1 MSGFLLRHVR
11 LVDLDGTGTPGPV
24 DVRVVDGTVTEIGA
38 ALDAH
43 GSEEL
48 DADGRWL
55 IPGLW
60 DQHVHLGQ
68 WSLASGRLDLVGV
81 EDHDATLRAV
91 TERLRTTEG
100 PVVAW
105 GHRPAGWAEQPTVA
119 ALDAIAPTRPVV
131 LIAGDGHH
139 AWINTVALDALDLPR
154 RDVMVEETE
163 WFAAYPRLAEALGED
178 GTSVASYVEV
188 QRRAAA
194 RGIVG
199 VTDFEFGAPVRS
211 WPDRAAAGGALLRIR
226 AATYAETLDDYLA
239 LGRRTGEPLTPDS
252 PQLRMGPLKIISDGS
267 LNTRTAWC
275 CAPYADVPT
284 VGAPNLTQDQLHELL
299 ETAKRHGLEVATH
312 AIGDAAVGHALDAYA
327 ATGATGSIEHAQLM
341 TREDVPRMAELG
353 IRASVQPAHLL
364 DDRDVTERSWPD
376 RMDRCFMLKT
386 MLDAGVTLALGS
398 DAPVARLDP
407 WLAISAAV
415 HRSADDRAAWQPE
428 EALTTREALAASVDG
443 QGTVHAG
450 MPADLVLL
458 DADPLASYD
467 DTASA
472 GAALRS
478 MPVAATWIA
487 GDLVHGGV

>member
-1 MSGFLLRHVR
+1 MSGTHGLIRRTH
-11 LVDLDGTGTPGPV
+11 LVDLDGTGTPGLV
-24 DVRVVDGTVTEIGA
+24 DVRIVDGVVTEIGEG
-38 ALDAH
+38 LEGD
-43 GSEEL
+43 GL

-55 IPGLW
+55 MPGLW

-68 WSLASGRLDLVGV
+68 WALALRRLDLVGI

-91 TERLRTTEG
+91 MERLATTDG

-119 ALDAIAPTRPVV
+119 ALDAVAPHRPVA

-139 AWINTVALDALDLPR
+139 AWLNTVALDALDLPR
-154 RDVMVEETE
+154 RDTMVEETE
-163 WFAAYPRLAEALGED
+163 WFAAYPRIAGALGED
-178 GTSVASYVEV
+178 GTSVTAYVEV

-194 RGIVG
+194 LGVVGI
-199 VTDFEFGAPVRS
+199 TDFEFGAPATA
-211 WPDRAAAGGALLRIR
+211 WPERAAVGGALLRVR

-239 LGRRTGEPLTPDS
+239 FGRRTGEPLTPDGR
-252 PQLRMGPLKIISDGS
+252 LTMGPLKIISDGS

-275 CAPYADVPT
+275 CSPYADVPT
-284 VGAPNLTQDQLHELL
+284 VGAPNLTETELHDLL

-341 TREDVPRMAELG
+341 TREDVPRMAALG

-364 DDRDVTERSWPD
+364 DDRETTERSWPD
-376 RMDRCFMLKT
+376 RMDRCFMLRT

-398 DAPVARLDP
+398 DAPVAKLDP
-407 WLAISAAV
+407 WLAVAAAV
-415 HRSADDRAAWQPE
+415 HRSPDAREPWQPE
-428 EALTTREALAASVDG
+428 ESLTPREALAASVDG
-443 QGTVHAG
+443 QGTVHVG
-450 MPADLVLL
+450 MPADLVLT
-458 DADPLASYD
+458 DVDPLASYD
-467 DTASA
+467 DTAVA
-472 GAALRS
+472 AAALRS
-478 MPVAATWIA
+478 MPVAATWVA